1 VDHFAAAADRIRIE
15 QIELHARVGVT
26 EDERSKP
33 QRIAV
38 NLTIWP
44 KAGFE
49 QMKDDISRTVNYVE
63 LCQAVREFIGQR
75 AFKLIE
81 TLAADLASDLLR
93 AFPLQT
99 VEVEIR
105 KFVLPNT
112 EYVSATA
119 RRSITG

>member
-1 VDHFAAAADRIRIE
+1 VDHFTAAPDRIHIE
-15 QIELHARVGVT
+15 QLELYARIGVT

-33 QRIAV
+33 QRITV

-63 LCQAVREFIGQR
+63 LCRAAREFIDER
-75 AFKLIE
+75 PFKLIE
-81 TLAADLASDLLR
+81 TLASDLASDLLR